1 MSKKLSIV
9 EDTIQKYGNCESL
22 ISIDPNFH
30 ELSISLFVKDNIAT
44 VWSFSHKKG
53 IDQRIEQIRD
63 QLIHLGGMTPIPGTH
78 NQAQFPNGEMYKRPL
93 KFLIRQAVE
102 KPADFRHPAGPI
114 RIKDLRSPLTIEII
128 PQEASGGCVYE
139 VTTIGEHKT
148 AEIRKRAIVQGLVRY
163 GDMEKVEPT
172 KAIFPNGYR
181 RDELVRIVL
190 PYARNITGTQDMLE
204 ADSMRGQM
212 TTGTLGFSPPV

>member
-9 EDTIQKYGNCESL
+9 GDTIQKYGNCESL

-30 ELSISLFVKDNIAT
+30 EISISLFVKDNIAT

-148 AEIRKRAIVQGLVRY
+148 AEIR
-163 GDMEKVEPT
+163 
-172 KAIFPNGYR
+172 
-181 RDELVRIVL
+181 
-190 PYARNITGTQDMLE
+190 
-204 ADSMRGQM
+204 
-212 TTGTLGFSPPV
+212 

>member
-9 EDTIQKYGNCESL
+9 QDTIQKYGNCESL
-22 ISIDPNFH
+22 ISIDPNFN
-30 ELSISLFVKDNIAT
+30 EISISLFVKDNIAT

-53 IDQRIEQIRD
+53 VDQRIEQIRD
-63 QLIHLGGMTPIPGTH
+63 QLIHLGGMIPVPETH
-78 NQAQFPNGEMYKRPL
+78 NQAQFPNGEMYKRQL

-102 KPADFRHPAGPI
+102 KPPDFRHPTGPI
-114 RIKDLRSPLTIEII
+114 TIKDLRSPLTIEVI
-128 PQEASGGCVYE
+128 PQESSGGCVYE
-139 VTTIGEHKT
+139 VITIGEYKT
-148 AEIRKRAIVQGLVRY
+148 AEIRKRAIIQGLVRY
-163 GDMEKVEPT
+163 GDMEKIEAT
-172 KAIFPNGYR
+172 KAIFPNSYR

-204 ADSMRGQM
+204 ADSIRGQM